1 MDPLRSMRS
10 AGVCVRLSGWAGK
23 TDAAGVCKAVP
34 KEGVQSDDLE
44 RNRGG
49 RRDNTTQPAHAEP
62 AVASREQG
70 KGRGGGGGGGRDG
83 SQAAGPARGSV
94 EALCADTGRFGARSS
109 RRWAR
114 ESGYMKRRSETFF
127 AIEKGCFEAAREAGR
142 KPQQQAEKRA
152 GLLVLVET
160 TAPQVSLSMPVTS
173 SALPASGVAAR
184 NAGNQVHCRS
194 GDMG

>member
-1 MDPLRSMRS
+1 MCYKAALLVAPVGGWHGPLKSMRS

-49 RRDNTTQPAHAEP
+49 KRNNTTQPAHAEP

-94 EALCADTGRFGARSS
+94 EALWADTGRFEGTQEQTVGA
-109 RRWAR
+109 
-114 ESGYMKRRSETFF
+114 
-127 AIEKGCFEAAREAGR
+127 
-142 KPQQQAEKRA
+142 
-152 GLLVLVET
+152 
-160 TAPQVSLSMPVTS
+160 
-173 SALPASGVAAR
+173 
-184 NAGNQVHCRS
+184 
-194 GDMG
+194 